1 MFPKLFDV
9 KIFCYILC
17 LLVLCD
23 ATTNCY
29 AGQNSVFAS
38 RQCGNKSFGDDD
50 TFVCQTYTCYGG
62 KLPFT
67 FRDCANDTNCDA
79 AAKLCAQYNGNG
91 ICFTCADNLCNGIG
105 DLLVAEWEAERQ
117 KAIPLSIYAF
127 LIGFGAFLL
136 VVGSVSFFIFVSR
149 FNIRLFRFCSC

>member
-1 MFPKLFDV
+1 MQQQIAMQAKTAHSHRSNAAT
-9 KIFCYILC
+9 K
-17 LLVLCD
+17 VL
-23 ATTNCY
+23 NC
-29 AGQNSVFAS
+29 AFSA
-38 RQCGNKSFGDDD
+38 
-50 TFVCQTYTCYGG
+50 
-62 KLPFT
+62 PFT

-91 ICFTCADNLCNGIG
+91 ICLTCADNLCNGIG

-127 LIGFGAFLL
+127 LIAFGAFLL